1 MITVGFDKE
10 SLKRLE
16 QSLNGLAS
24 QLPREV
30 ATAINA
36 TAKKTRTEAAREL
49 KKELNVPVKVLK
61 KAIKGKSKASAK
73 DLQAV
78 VGLIK
83 GYPIPLRYFKPS
95 KTKAGI
101 TAKINPKIKGK
112 AGRTVYPHAF
122 AVKKYEGRIYQ
133 RAGKPRGPLKGQQVY
148 GPSPGNA
155 FEAAGIGP
163 LAAKVA
169 AAELPKQLER
179 RIRFLLL
186 KQSGGLRGN
195 QPSRNQ

>member
-1 MITVGFDKE
+1 MISVGLQRD
-10 SLKRLE
+10 SLKQLE
-16 QSLNGLAS
+16 KSLNGLAS
-24 QLPREV
+24 QLPREL

-49 KKELNVPVKVLK
+49 KKELNVPVKLLK

-73 DLQAV
+73 DLRAV

-95 KTKAGI
+95 KTKSGI
-101 TAKINPKIKGK
+101 AAKINPKIKGK
-112 AGRTVYPHAF
+112 AGRTVYPNAF
-122 AVKKYEGRIYQ
+122 AIARYNGRVYQ
-133 RAGKPRGPLKGQQVY
+133 RAGKERGPLAGQQVY
-148 GPSPGNA
+148 GPSPGDA

-169 AAELPKQLER
+169 AEELPKQLTR

-195 QPSRNQ
+195 QPNRNQ